1 MNHNSIYLLMLI
13 FFVNVSHLMGQKESV
28 QAPGL
33 AKEIKKMRDED
44 QKMRIKWSGMIQ
56 KEKTETQKFKD
67 LTQALIAKDRL
78 NTVRMRS
85 IVEQYGWPTY
95 DLVGRGPSNN
105 AWLIV
110 QHADRNPLFQAKCLP
125 LLKKAVEEDQA
136 NPSNYAYL
144 YDRVQVAKGEKQLYA
159 TQSTSNNALFEG
171 KFYPIE
177 DESNVQSRRE
187 AMNIQRPVEEYASS
201 MGFSYSIPSEEEA
214 MTRAEQQHK
223 AYEENLN
230 AALAAMNSKNYEAAA
245 QAYLKVTRA
254 FGSVT
259 TEDFIEAARALSLS
273 KHKESKSGTTMLQK
287 ALTRGWKG
295 FDEIKEHPDFA
306 YLKEVNTRNWDDFI
320 KTATDMSIDR
330 P

>member
-1 MNHNSIYLLMLI
+1 MVI
-13 FFVNVSHLMGQKESV
+13 FFINVYQLMGQKETI
-28 QAPGL
+28 QEPDL

-44 QKMRIKWSGMIQ
+44 QKMRTKWSGMIQ
-56 KEKTETQKFKD
+56 KGKTETQKFKD
-67 LTQALIAKDRL
+67 LTQELIAKDRS

-95 DLVGRGPSNN
+95 DLVGRGPGNN

-144 YDRVQVAKGEKQLYA
+144 YDRVQVAKGEKQMFA
-159 TQSTSNNALFEG
+159 TQSSSNNGLYEG
-171 KFYPIE
+171 NFYPIE
-177 DESNVQSRRE
+177 DESNVQKRRE
-187 AMNIQRPVEEYASS
+187 AMNIQQPVEQYASS
-201 MGFSYSIPSEEEA
+201 MGFSYSIPSEA
-214 MTRAEQQHK
+214 VAVARAEQQHK

-230 AALAAMNSKNYEAAA
+230 AAQAAMNSKNYEAAA
-245 QAYLKVTRA
+245 QAYLKVTKA

-259 TEDFIEAARALSLS
+259 TEDFIEATRALSLS
-273 KHKESKSGTTMLQK
+273 KHDEAKSGTTMLQK
-287 ALTRGWKG
+287 AMTRGWKG
-295 FDEIKEHPDFA
+295 FDDIKGDSDFD
-306 YLKEVNTRNWDDFI
+306 YLKEVSIANWQDFL
-320 KTATDMSIDR
+320 KTAADMSLDR